1 MTKGEIVESVLLAA
15 SGYRLSQDIP
25 VRREDINALL
35 PEAMAYAIE
44 RWNNNSTRAKFQ
56 ELQVIGAH
64 DHSFDFLT
72 TIEVT
77 PTLDQARGYYYVE
90 LPQRV
95 LNIRGSSGIQQLF
108 PAQGANYVKVNSRAS
123 IIGIEN
129 SCVAFYWH
137 ESVGGKS
144 RLYIFNIGFP
154 VCTHYAQYL
163 FNPADLRDDDEVPL
177 PSGTG
182 FEVVSLLTD
191 FFVKRR
197 GPDENTDD
205 KPKQQP

>member
-25 VRREDINALL
+25 VRREDIKALL

-44 RWNNNSTRAKFQ
+44 KWNNNSLRSKFQ
-56 ELQVIGAH
+56 ELQIIGAH
-64 DHSFDFLT
+64 EHSFDFLT
-72 TIEVT
+72 TIEVM
-77 PTLDQARGYYYVE
+77 PTLDAARGYYYVE

-108 PAQGANYVKVNSRAS
+108 PAQGLGYVKVSSRQS
-123 IIGIEN
+123 IIGIEH
-129 SCVAFYWH
+129 CQTFYWH
-137 ESVGGKS
+137 ESFGGKS
-144 RLYIFNIGFP
+144 RLYIFNIGLP
-154 VCTHYAQYL
+154 VCIHYAQYL
-163 FNPADLRDDDEVPL
+163 FNPADLKDDDEVPL

-182 FEVVSLLTD
+182 FEVVSLLTE

-205 KPKQQP
+205 KPKQVP